1 MIEYTCA
8 MTKTKLVTTD
18 GIMSHGVYYESAYK
32 MIITKDLHSTE
43 QSSTSY
49 ILSLG
54 HLFVVSHIH
63 LSKKVAK

>member
-8 MTKTKLVTTD
+8 MTITKLVTTD

-49 ILSLG
+49 SISIVQIHFNMNHEFS
-54 HLFVVSHIH
+54 HLY
-63 LSKKVAK
+63 

>member
-43 QSSTSY
+43 QRKLY
-49 ILSLG
+49 
-54 HLFVVSHIH
+54 
-63 LSKKVAK
+63 